1 MASYL
6 RKRAKR
12 FVFEL
17 SSKAPPETRGGW
29 SCKYSQTM
37 AEEVDFSDLS
47 LQELSLDPGL
57 LMVNILLVFRVFG
70 VQFLLVAFR
79 LLLA

>member
-1 MASYL
+1 
-6 RKRAKR
+6 
-12 FVFEL
+12 
-17 SSKAPPETRGGW
+17 
-29 SCKYSQTM
+29 M
-37 AEEVDFSDLS
+37 AEEVDFSELS